1 MKKTIAA
8 LIAAT
13 ALSTT
18 AHAGI
23 SEHNYDFSFG
33 TAEGQIMWL
42 DVDGE
47 VYGLA
52 ANCSYERSLDQ
63 DGYWVSHLGS
73 FDGADDT
80 TMIMKFIGYHQYY
93 KNNTNTSDYAMAKL
107 CVAKH
112 MAIYGLTEDDRLAD
126 KDDVE
131 GVAELLVIFRNQDTD
146 ALEAFATDRG
156 VELVGNNF
164 EDRWDSATG
173 LID

>member
-18 AHAGI
+18 ANAGI
-23 SEHNYDFSFG
+23 TQHTYDYSFG
-33 TAEGQIMWL
+33 TVEGQIMWL

-47 VYGLA
+47 TYGLVP
-52 ANCSYERSLDQ
+52 NCSYERSLDQ
-63 DGYWVSHLGS
+63 DGYWVSHMGDFS
-73 FDGADDT
+73 GADDT
-80 TMIMKFIGYHQYY
+80 TMMTKFIGYHQYY
-93 KNNTNTSDYAMAKL
+93 SNNTEFGDYAMAKL
-107 CVAKH
+107 CVSFH
-112 MAIYGLTEDDRLAD
+112 MAAYGLTEDDRLSD
-126 KDDVE
+126 KDDIE

-146 ALEAFATDRG
+146 ALEAFADNHG